1 MPTNLTLGEL
11 QLDYN
16 SELSNNTLLSKQVQQ
31 LSLKRSILRQE
42 LNEKATLKKQLLTTI
57 KQKTRNIQRNHKEA
71 INSID
76 IVELTNRSN
85 KIILLK
91 EAKDYLYKIQ
101 QKVKLKNLIENTQD
115 IVEKISLYGHY
126 KNIAM
131 HSADSVAKSAI
142 PAEEIPSNQ
151 TRKSTGNTR
160 FVIQG

>member
-16 SELSNNTLLSKQVQQ
+16 RELSNNTLLSKQVQQ

-115 IVEKISLYGHY
+115 IVEIGNSH
-126 KNIAM
+126 
-131 HSADSVAKSAI
+131 
-142 PAEEIPSNQ
+142 NQ
-151 TRKSTGNTR
+151 LQRIDGSRSGLESR
-160 FVIQG
+160 FLFDYSD